1 MTAGIEARGLK
12 PAKELAEGRPHGTR
26 LRYVGGCRC
35 DLCRA
40 ANRNYER
47 KRIAARAAG
56 DWNGIVAS
64 DCARKH
70 LLALARQ
77 GVGTR
82 SVAACSDVSRT
93 ILLEVI
99 RRKRTQI
106 RARTERRILA
116 VTANV
121 ARGDASLISARGTWR
136 LIEDLLD
143 EGYTKCRIAQEMGHR
158 SIQLGKEQVTARN
171 AARVA
176 VVHRR
181 LTT

>member
-12 PAKELAEGRPHGTR
+12 PATELAEGRPHGTR

-47 KRIAARAAG
+47 KRAAARAAG
-56 DWNGIVAS
+56 DWNGIVPAAE
-64 DCARKH
+64 ARAH
-70 LLALARQ
+70 LLRLRRR
-77 GVGTR
+77 GIGTR
-82 SVAACSDVSRT
+82 SVSACTDIARSMLVE
-93 ILLEVI
+93 ILKGTRE
-99 RRKRTQI
+99 RI
-106 RARTERRILA
+106 RARTARLILN
-116 VTANV
+116 VSPEV
-121 ARGDASLISARGTWR
+121 ARGNASLMSARGTWR

-158 SIQLGKEQVTARN
+158 SIQLGREQVTARN

-176 VVHRR
+176 AVHRR
-181 LTT
+181 LTS

>member
-1 MTAGIEARGLK
+1 MNTGIAKRGLK
-12 PAKELAEGRPHGTR
+12 PASELAEGRPHGTR

-47 KRIAARAAG
+47 KRAAARAAG
-56 DWNGIVAS
+56 DWNGIVPS

-77 GVGTR
+77 GIGTR

-99 RRKRTQI
+99 RRKRRKI
-106 RARTERRILA
+106 RARTERSILA
-116 VTANV
+116 VTADV
-121 ARGDASLISARGTWR
+121 ARGDNSLMSAKGTWR
-136 LIEDLLD
+136 LINDLLD
-143 EGYTKCRIAQEMGHR
+143 EGYTKTRIAQEMGHR
-158 SIQLGKEQVTARN
+158 CIQLGKEQVTARN

-176 VVHRR
+176 VVYRR
-181 LTT
+181 LTQ